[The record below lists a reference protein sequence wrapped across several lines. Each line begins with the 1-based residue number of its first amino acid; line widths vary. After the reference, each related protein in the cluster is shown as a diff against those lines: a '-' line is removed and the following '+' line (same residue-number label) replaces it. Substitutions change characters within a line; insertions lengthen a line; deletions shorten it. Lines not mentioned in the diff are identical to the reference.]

1 MHNIWIIAK
10 KELKRY
16 FTDFRMIIGLFLPG
30 VLIFVLYNAMG
41 SIINNVESL
50 PEEGIIYVEN
60 EPEALKN
67 LLDGT
72 PFTIKR
78 SDTKLSKEAALDKL
92 QNEEIDLYIIYEED
106 FMQKVQNY
114 QVDSGEV
121 APAVQIYYKSASTK
135 SEQLY
140 TTYLDALN
148 NYETSLS
155 NKFDINKDQNI
166 NYDVT
171 VTSDIFQELIATILP
186 FLLLV
191 LLFSSTMG
199 ICAESI
205 AGEKERGTIST
216 LLVTPIKRSEL
227 AFGKI
232 LAISIT
238 ALSSSVVTF
247 LGVITS
253 IPKLMGGY
261 ASGVELYHPVTIIL
275 VLFVIMMTVL
285 LFTTILTIL
294 STFAKSVKEAS
305 SLAVP
310 LMMIVL
316 FVGLMNFGIDAHAN
330 NFVLYLIP
338 IYNVVQSLTSL
349 FNNTINPI
357 NFLLCIISNLGY
369 VILGVMLLTKMFKN
383 ERIIFNH

>member
-383 ERIIFNH
+383 ERIISNH

>member
-16 FTDFRMIIGLFLPG
+16 FTDFRMIIALFLPG

-349 FNNTINPI
+349 FNNTINPV

>member
-1 MHNIWIIAK
+1 
-10 KELKRY
+10 
-16 FTDFRMIIGLFLPG
+16 
-30 VLIFVLYNAMG
+30 
-41 SIINNVESL
+41 
-50 PEEGIIYVEN
+50 
-60 EPEALKN
+60 
-67 LLDGT
+67 
-72 PFTIKR
+72 
-78 SDTKLSKEAALDKL
+78 
-92 QNEEIDLYIIYEED
+92 
-106 FMQKVQNY
+106 MQKVQNY